1 MQKINILITSIGKK
15 TWLYKLFLQASIK
28 CSSDIKIYVAD
39 SNPLAPAMLGV
50 GEEYTIILPTV
61 ESPFYYSEL
70 AEAVDKYQINL
81 IIPTIDSELELLAG
95 LEITMG
101 CSKELIRIALDK
113 YFTYTEWR
121 LNNIP
126 TPYTT
131 LIKNIL
137 DSYYNKKLF
146 VKPRSGGTSIRAR
159 AALGRDLPIL
169 SRLEP
174 DLIVQ
179 EVVQGQEFS
188 IDMLFLNK
196 QFIHCH
202 PRIRSVVS
210 QGEAVTCQSLNP
222 KKLGESLGLVTA
234 WLEDKGANGILN
246 VQGFIKDDESVVY
259 TEVNPRIASGFMHS
273 YIAGAYYPEY
283 ILASLAGEAIPK
295 IIESM
300 PDTITIKT
308 STCRITPGKLS

>member
-15 TWLYKLFLQASIK
+15 LWLYKLFLQASTK
-28 CSSDIKIYVAD
+28 FNSDIKIYVAD
-39 SNPLAPAMLGV
+39 SNPLAPAMLAAS
-50 GEEYTIILPTV
+50 EKYTIILPTV

-70 AEAVDKYQINL
+70 TKAIEKFKINL
-81 IIPTIDSELELLAG
+81 IIPTIDSELELLTG

-101 CSKELIRIALDK
+101 CSKELIRVALDK

-137 DSYYNKKLF
+137 DSPYDKKLF
-146 VKPRSGGTSIRAR
+146 AKPRSGGTSIRAR
-159 AALGRDLPIL
+159 EVLGRDLPML

-174 DLIVQ
+174 DLIAQ

-188 IDMLFLNK
+188 VDMLFLNK

-210 QGEAVTCQSLNP
+210 QGEAVTCQSFNTER
-222 KKLGESLGLVTA
+222 LGESLGLVTA

-283 ILASLAGEAIPK
+283 ILAKLTLEAIPK
-295 IIESM
+295 FIESM

-308 STCRITPGKLS
+308 QTCKITPGKLS